1 MTVKAHYDAARS
13 GIVPDEPDR
22 LTRYKATLKDGQS
35 LALIVE
41 PWSERRHRG
50 QQGLL
55 HALLTRYAKAMGES
69 MPVVKMRTKVDLG
82 NWLPASSILDG
93 THTPKYRGAFVD
105 LHDIYPQMHP
115 EPLTLAFVRSEADYT
130 VKMETEFIE
139 RVIEMCEANGI
150 RTDDVRQEYES

>member
-1 MTVKAHYDAARS
+1 MTVKARYDAARS

-22 LTRYKATLKDGQS
+22 LTRYKQTLKDGQA
-35 LALIVE
+35 LALSVE

-69 MPVVKMRTKVDLG
+69 MEHVKMETKVSLG
-82 NWLPASSILDG
+82 NFLFAEKILDG
-93 THTPKYRGAFVD
+93 THSPNYRGRFVD
-105 LHDIYPQMHP
+105 LHTIYPELHAPM
-115 EPLTLAFVRSEADYT
+115 TIAFVRSEADYS

-139 RVIEMCEANGI
+139 RVIEMCEANGV
-150 RTDDVRQEYES
+150 RTDDIREEYET

>member
-22 LTRYKATLKDGQS
+22 LTRYKATLKDGQA

-55 HALLTRYAKAMGES
+55 HALLTRYAQAMGES
-69 MPVVKMRTKVDLG
+69 MPVVKMRTKIDLG
-82 NWLPASSILDG
+82 NFLFADRILDG
-93 THTPKYRGAFVD
+93 THSPNYRGRFVD
-105 LHDIYPQMHP
+105 LHDIYPELHAPM
-115 EPLTLAFVRSEADYT
+115 TIAFVRSEADYS
-130 VKMETEFIE
+130 VKMEAEFIE
-139 RVIEMCEANGI
+139 RVIAMCESNGI